1 MLLVDLTEGYK
12 EVGILLSGLL
22 LISFLGTGM
31 IRNVALKYKVIDIPV
46 KRSSHSV
53 PTPRGGGIAI
63 VISWYIGISAL
74 FILGRLEKHIYM
86 ALMTGVLL
94 GIIGFLDDLYSLKP
108 SMRLVIQLITTL
120 VALFFLDEYHLNFNS
135 LNAFIVN
142 VLQLAVTIIGIIW
155 FINLFNFLDGIDAYA
170 SLETIFIAAGIYFFV
185 RDPILLILIFSVLG
199 FLYWNWPKARIFMGD
214 IGSTQLGFVVII
226 LGIYYHKTTDFHIVY
241 WLMLT
246 SIFWFDATLT
256 LIRRLINREKLST
269 AHKKHAYQ
277 RIVQA
282 GFSHLKTDLYALIIN
297 AIILSV
303 VLISYYWKALII
315 PGIALIVLLLYGT
328 TRVIDKRYPF

>member
-1 MLLVDLTEGYK
+1 MLIPLLISLAVISFTGTVLLRKIAIKQKVLDIPTERSSHDIPTPRIGGFAILISWYLGITILFLIGQLERTLFLSLVTGIFLAVISLLDDLFSLKPIIRLIAQLITASSALFFIGG
-12 EVGILLSGLL
+12 VGS
-22 LISFLGTGM
+22 ISFLGTE
-31 IRNVALKYKVIDIPV
+31 IDN
-46 KRSSHSV
+46 S
-53 PTPRGGGIAI
+53 
-63 VISWYIGISAL
+63 
-74 FILGRLEKHIYM
+74 FILNPV
-86 ALMTGVLL
+86 VL
-94 GIIGFLDDLYSLKP
+94 
-108 SMRLVIQLITTL
+108 
-120 VALFFLDEYHLNFNS
+120 
-135 LNAFIVN
+135 
-142 VLQLAVTIIGIIW
+142 IGIIW